1 MILELGMILTALY
14 AFTKKPV
21 SKDTVQAAPETS
33 KVKVEEKKETQPVAV
48 TGLQSV
54 FRKEEENIFLN
65 PAIQKIIGTGITLS
79 SQALSG
85 GVISGPGLGGVLAIG
100 LSGQGNWTQP
110 YSGIAESVINSVFP
124 VLGTVI
130 GGFLEGII
138 GKDPKPINPISFD
151 VLREGEDQRIL
162 QSLALASLEEPYK
175 TMASKSWNQLIEDS
189 KKEHPLIDIKTYT
202 QFKIYS
208 SLFQCS
214 HKTEN
219 WEMRN
224 PSAFDMSLKNEVFW
238 KKVDKFY
245 LYNFPPFGMAGY
257 PANITPEM
265 WRDAE
270 ILWNLLGFPEEIKKD
285 PCFGMIDPRSQV
297 FYNSKIQSASVILD
311 PDMGYAPS
319 PFPQGFSNDIPIYRD
334 EAGNIIGMASKQM
347 WGRFESYWDSLKR
360 TNPGE
365 YKKEQDQLQVA
376 AILYRDLPLA
386 AQSV

>member
-1 MILELGMILTALY
+1 MILESAMILTALY
-14 AFTKKPV
+14 AFTKKPTNG
-21 SKDTVQAAPETS
+21 SAVQAAPETA
-33 KVKVEEKKETQPVAV
+33 KIKVEEKKETQPAAV

-54 FRKEEENIFLN
+54 FKESEENVFLN
-65 PAIQKIIGTGITLS
+65 PAIQKMIGIGTTLASQYISGKGIAGPGIT
-79 SQALSG
+79 
-85 GVISGPGLGGVLAIG
+85 GVLAVG
-100 LSGQGNWTQP
+100 LSGQSVYTQP

-130 GGFLEGII
+130 GGFLEGIF
-138 GKDPKPINPISFD
+138 GKNPKPPNPITFD

-175 TMASKSWNQLIEDS
+175 TMSSKRWNELIEDI
-189 KKEHPLIDIKTYT
+189 KKESPWGDINSAIQAKAYYALINYSQKT
-202 QFKIYS
+202 KD
-208 SLFQCS
+208 
-214 HKTEN
+214 
-219 WEMRN
+219 WEIRN
-224 PSAFDMSLKNEVFW
+224 PSSFDMSLKNEIFW
-238 KKVDKFY
+238 KKIDRFY

-270 ILWNLLGFPEEIKKD
+270 ILWNLLGFPDEIKKD

-297 FYNSKIQSASVILD
+297 FYNSKIQSESVILD

-319 PFPQGFSNDIPIYRD
+319 PFPQGVSNDIPLYRD
-334 EAGNIIGMASKQM
+334 EAGNVICMVSKQM

-360 TNPGE
+360 TNPEE
-365 YKKEQDQLQVA
+365 YKKEQEQIQVA